1 MYRGTCGPA
10 DVIMNTAVLRPAVR
24 QRPFVVWSVFRIE
37 LSSLPRTR
45 STRPRSTADF
55 LSTAQHLYLWSIR
68 QGNWRHTCQNCRH
81 ISLRDP
87 SLFHLIAHIFRHRID
102 RVKAGAKASSSSTHT
117 TMPRL
122 KRTRDEAELDLPEE
136 PQIAP
141 ELQEKLTALRNQWE
155 FASFMQYIQLF
166 GSVVK
171 IDDGFEIEVRV
182 GSQGLPRR
190 RRIFACR

>member
-1 MYRGTCGPA
+1 
-10 DVIMNTAVLRPAVR
+10 
-24 QRPFVVWSVFRIE
+24 
-37 LSSLPRTR
+37 
-45 STRPRSTADF
+45 
-55 LSTAQHLYLWSIR
+55 
-68 QGNWRHTCQNCRH
+68 
-81 ISLRDP
+81 
-87 SLFHLIAHIFRHRID
+87 
-102 RVKAGAKASSSSTHT
+102 
-117 TMPRL
+117 MPRL

-182 GSQGLPRR
+182 GSQALPRR